1 MMLRTTA
8 ILMEIISVATLSGG
22 EFTGRKQEREES
34 LKGPD
39 E

>member
-1 MMLRTTA
+1 MTLRTMA
-8 ILMEIISVATLSGG
+8 ILMEIISVATVSGG
-22 EFTGRKQEREES
+22 EFIGRKQERKES

>member
-1 MMLRTTA
+1 MP

-22 EFTGRKQEREES
+22 EFIGRKQEKEES